1 MDSIKET
8 NNTQYVNGLHDIE
21 KNNNTIVKA
30 EETLSLVKAPL
41 ITDECCGKSFI
52 AIMSTIFLSPFAI
65 CDVYFASTDETCVN
79 QNCNDLAINMQSY
92 LMASGIIM
100 FVGIGLLNISIF
112 CYDYDVSKKYD
123 DEITVG
129 LYMFDWISRLFGLSW
144 LITGCVL
151 FWAYMDISVCAKP
164 VKNYLFARF
173 ILALIFSVMSAK
185 TNSNNN
191 NNNK

>member
-1 MDSIKET
+1 MDAIKET

-21 KNNNTIVKA
+21 KNNNININVKA
-30 EETLSLVKAPL
+30 EETLSLVKSPL
-41 ITDECCGKSFI
+41 ITDECCAKSFI
-52 AIMSTIFLSPFAI
+52 AIISTALLSPFAI
-65 CDVYFASTDETCVN
+65 CDVYYASTDETCVN

-100 FVGIGLLNISIF
+100 FIGIGLLNVSIF
-112 CYDYDVSKKYD
+112 CCDYNVSKKYN

-129 LYMFDWISRLFGLSW
+129 LYMFDWISRLFGISW

-151 FWAYMDISVCAKP
+151 FWGYMDITACAKP

-185 TNSNNN
+185 PNSNNN
-191 NNNK
+191 K